1 MPTYLKPHNPSNDI
15 NCQQILSHIQ
25 SCPVCQ
31 LLWRAPGGYAKG
43 VDHHDFALPKLSSD
57 MGFGVL
63 SPAVAILILIIIV
76 LIIMYVV
83 KQ

>member
-1 MPTYLKPHNPSNDI
+1 MPTYLKPHNPSLPQFNDI

-31 LLWRAPGGYAKG
+31 LLWRAPGG
-43 VDHHDFALPKLSSD
+43 HDFALPKLSSKSIEI
-57 MGFGVL
+57 